1 MGVSCFP
8 AKAAK
13 KQPRK
18 SGASRLSKKL
28 TLFRQKECASTA
40 RKLFAQSAKS
50 SHWLSEQYVSGRQ
63 SRRITWISTLF
74 RPAGRNSARLFG
86 TQKAAPEI
94 RGFQTVEKANAFS
107 TKGMRLDCAQA
118 FRAKREKLTL
128 AQRAVCFRSAK
139 PPDNMDF
146 HFISPCGAKL
156 CEAFRHTESS
166 PGNPGLLALL
176 SECAVFRYRLRCRCR
191 TRRRAAPRPLWS
203 SLRLPQGQTARCTH
217 PGPAP
222 RGSRG
227 C

>member
-1 MGVSCFP
+1 MSIVCVFKLCSCRAP
-8 AKAAK
+8 AFHARVKHTDLIGRCFLF
-13 KQPRK
+13 PRK
-18 SGASRLSKKL
+18 SSK
-28 TLFRQKECASTA
+28 
-40 RKLFAQSAKS
+40 
-50 SHWLSEQYVSGRQ
+50 
-63 SRRITWISTLF
+63 
-74 RPAGRNSARLFG
+74 
-86 TQKAAPEI
+86 KAAPEI

-203 SLRLPQGQTARCTH
+203 SLRLPRGQTARCTH

>member
-1 MGVSCFP
+1 
-8 AKAAK
+8 
-13 KQPRK
+13 
-18 SGASRLSKKL
+18 
-28 TLFRQKECASTA
+28 
-40 RKLFAQSAKS
+40 
-50 SHWLSEQYVSGRQ
+50 
-63 SRRITWISTLF
+63 
-74 RPAGRNSARLFG
+74 
-86 TQKAAPEI
+86 
-94 RGFQTVEKANAFS
+94 
-107 TKGMRLDCAQA
+107 MRLDCAQA

-176 SECAVFRYRLRCRCR
+176 SKCAAFREALIKSVAVDGERFFVKARFEKRRNTVCTRKGHARIRMAPLSPTAATYFSFFKPQNWRKRSVVRGRGFIQRFPRYRLRCRCR

-203 SLRLPQGQTARCTH
+203 SLRLPRGQTARCTH

>member
-1 MGVSCFP
+1 MLFIIINSPGSVDCLCV
-8 AKAAK
+8 
-13 KQPRK
+13 Q
-18 SGASRLSKKL
+18 
-28 TLFRQKECASTA
+28 TLFLPRARFPRPRQTYRFDWWVFPVFPQK
-40 RKLFAQSAKS
+40 
-50 SHWLSEQYVSGRQ
+50 
-63 SRRITWISTLF
+63 
-74 RPAGRNSARLFG
+74 

-94 RGFQTVEKANAFS
+94 RGFQTVEKANTFS

-191 TRRRAAPRPLWS
+191 TRRQAAPRPLWS
-203 SLRLPQGQTARCTH
+203 SLRLPRGQTARCTH